1 VQARY
6 VADSLKILHPLKK
19 IEIIPVLTSGDRT
32 MAPLA
37 DIGGKALFTKELQ
50 EALLSGHIDAAV
62 HSLKDVEAHNLPS
75 LTFAAFL
82 PRSDARD
89 VLITRSDVDMAAPGV
104 KLGTCSPRRRAQA
117 LMHLG
122 GVEVVDMRGNV
133 GTRLERVKS
142 GVVDATILA
151 AAGLSRLGI
160 GDACA
165 FEQQYPTLRMTP
177 LDVHKFVPAAGQ
189 GILVVETHVDKAP
202 LFAQLNDPL
211 TSCIAHIER
220 AFAAYF
226 GGNCRTALG
235 SFVEPQAD
243 GNFILHAFFENNYAS
258 LDLGSDLSQFDVR
271 ALGPLQTALNGA
283 RRNCA

>member
-1 VQARY
+1 
-6 VADSLKILHPLKK
+6 LKK

-50 EALLSGHIDAAV
+50 EALLSGHIDSAV

-89 VLITRSDVDMAAPGV
+89 VLITRNDVDSDALGI

-117 LMHLG
+117 LLHLNS
-122 GVEVVDMRGNV
+122 VDVVDIRGNV

-151 AAGLSRLGI
+151 AAGLTRLGI
-160 GDACA
+160 GDVRA
-165 FEQQYPTLRMTP
+165 FEQQYPTLRMTS
-177 LDVHKFVPAAGQ
+177 LDAKKFVPAAGQ
-189 GILVVETHVDKAP
+189 GILVVEAHVDKAS
-202 LFAQLNDPL
+202 LFEQLNDPL
-211 TSCIAHIER
+211 TAHIAHIER

-235 SFVEPQAD
+235 SFVEPQED
-243 GNFILHAFFENNYAS
+243 GNFTLHAFFENKYAS

-271 ALGPLQTALNGA
+271 ALGPLQITLNGA
-283 RRNCA
+283 RKNCA